1 MCLLTSSTHNQT
13 LRYSVTV
20 GSLFMDIVLCLSCYM
35 RMIHFPIRKR
45 ERTHIIIRMAQ
56 HCCSNEI
63 QSQKS
68 FLDKRGIFGFAMHCL
83 ILSKTDPFVRK
94 KTQHCMAMSTTAYV
108 VFCFLMGKCIIFRF
122 NHRRNKA
129 FHENIPKLF
138 DMLSAFIVY

>member
-108 VFCFLMGKCIIFRF
+108 VFCFLMGKCIILRF
-122 NHRRNKA
+122 NHRRNEA

-138 DMLSAFIVY
+138 NMLSAFIVY